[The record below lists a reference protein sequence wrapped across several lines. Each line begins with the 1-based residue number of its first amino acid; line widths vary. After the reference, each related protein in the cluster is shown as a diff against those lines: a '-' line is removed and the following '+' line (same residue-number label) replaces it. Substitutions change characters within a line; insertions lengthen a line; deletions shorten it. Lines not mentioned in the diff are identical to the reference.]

1 MDNTRFN
8 TTTFMRIQLPLM
20 ILANLL
26 LFMSAIFFMPDWIF
40 GLPKVF
46 PPYPEKSA
54 INTIAEGIQTVA
66 NTAKGA
72 TDIIFKGPTDGVAK
86 QLLKGTLT
94 K

>member
-1 MDNTRFN
+1 
-8 TTTFMRIQLPLM
+8 M

-46 PPYPEKSA
+46 PPYPQES
-54 INTIAEGIQTVA
+54 IVNTIAEGVQTVA
-66 NTAKGA
+66 DTAKGV
-72 TDIIFKGPTDGVAK
+72 TGTLFRGSTETGVAK
-86 QLLKGTLT
+86 QLLKAVTS

>member
-8 TTTFMRIQLPLM
+8 TTTFMRIQLPIM

-26 LFMSAIFFMPDWIF
+26 LFMGAIFFMPDWIF

-46 PPYPEKSA
+46 PPYPQESI
-54 INTIAEGIQTVA
+54 INTIAEGVQTVA
-66 NTAKGA
+66 DTAKGA
-72 TDIIFKGPTDGVAK
+72 TTTLFKGPTDGVAK
-86 QLLKGTLT
+86 QLLKGALT